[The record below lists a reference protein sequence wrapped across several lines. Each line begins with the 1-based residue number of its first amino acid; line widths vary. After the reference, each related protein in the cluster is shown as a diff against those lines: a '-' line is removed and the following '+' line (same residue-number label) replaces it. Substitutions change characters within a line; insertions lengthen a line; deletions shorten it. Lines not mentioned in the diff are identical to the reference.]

1 LISDPKKS
9 LINEL
14 QTNKHMKNQLSIIS
28 ASLALAFSGIMSQ
41 SHAAPTITTFTGGDA
56 GEGFTM
62 SGTYL
67 YTVDLGGE
75 DGWIPNQTVQGY
87 TFIKA
92 TAAGVTVATTGDSL
106 AAPWWGTTPS
116 YGSSADDDALEQ
128 IMGNTQLV
136 YGASPSISLTIPVT
150 SGQQYSLQLLF
161 SDNSETEAR
170 NFDVTVEGS
179 LVADDF
185 QPQQGVTPYTTPRTF
200 GTVLT
205 HIFTAGDISL
215 NVLLS
220 AGSGAGDPNPLI
232 QGFTLQAIPST
243 VLYADWASANGV
255 AGDPDVD
262 SDNDGV
268 DNGVEYFM
276 GITSADPVFTANP
289 ALDSTKTITWPM
301 STTFDG
307 SYEVETSTDLGNW
320 TPVTPRPVPAGGYL
334 TYTLPSGVPGDRN
347 FVRLTVTPN

>member
-1 LISDPKKS
+1 
-9 LINEL
+9 
-14 QTNKHMKNQLSIIS
+14 MKNQLSSII
-28 ASLALAFSGIMSQ
+28 AGLVLVLAGTVSQ
-41 SHAAPTITTFTGGDA
+41 SHAVPTITAFTGGDA
-56 GEGFTM
+56 GEGFTL

-92 TAAGVTVATTGDSL
+92 TAAGVTVATTGTSL
-106 AAPWWGTTPS
+106 AAPWWQPTPS

-136 YGASPSISLTIPVT
+136 YGDSPSVSLTIPVT

-161 SDNSETEAR
+161 SDNSETAAR
-170 NFDVTVEGS
+170 NFDVSIEGD
-179 LVADDF
+179 LVADNF
-185 QPQQGVTPYTTPRTF
+185 QPQQGVTPFTTPRTF
-200 GTVLT
+200 GTVMT
-205 HIFTAGDISL
+205 HTFTAGDDSL
-215 NVLLS
+215 NILLS
-220 AGSGAGDPNPLI
+220 QGDWGIGDANPII
-232 QGFTLQAIPST
+232 QGFTLQAISGPPT
-243 VLYADWASANGV
+243 VPYADWASANGV

-289 ALDSTKTITWPM
+289 AMDSSNMIAWPM
-301 STTFDG
+301 SATFNG
-307 SYEVETSTDLGNW
+307 TYEVETSTDLGTW
-320 TPVTPRPVPAGGYL
+320 TPVTPRPTPASGVI
-334 TYTLPSGVPGDRN
+334 TYTLPPGVPGGKN
-347 FVRLTVTPN
+347 FVRLVVTPN